1 VSTAVTTA
9 PAGADRLPAGGATF
23 PNVLRSEW
31 TKIRSLRS
39 TWLTLLAALVVTL
52 GLSLLIDWAIVANW
66 DQAPADQKATFDATN
81 NAFNGVSLGQLATAV
96 FGVLA
101 VTSEYSTGGIRTTFI
116 AVPRR
121 LRVLGAKALLVA
133 VLGLVVALVTAFLCF
148 LIGQQI
154 FASQGIST
162 TLGAHG
168 VLRAVVGA
176 GLYIAG
182 CGMFG
187 LAVGTVVRSTP
198 GSVTTVVALLFVL
211 PLLTLAIPGDLGHH
225 VREYFTANAGV
236 AITYT
241 TKQPATLGPWAG
253 YAVFTVE
260 WLVILLAGALLL
272 RRRDV

>member
-1 VSTAVTTA
+1 VSAAVSAA
-9 PAGADRLPAGGATF
+9 PAGAGRVPARGATF
-23 PNVLRSEW
+23 LDVLRSEW
-31 TKIRSLRS
+31 TKTRSLRS

-66 DQAPADQKATFDATN
+66 DSAPPAQKATFDATN
-81 NAFNGVSLGQLATAV
+81 ASFSGVGLGQLATAV

-101 VTSEYSTGGIRTTFI
+101 VTAEYSTGGIRTTFI

-121 LRVLGAKALLVA
+121 LRVLAAKALLVA
-133 VLGLVVALVTAFLCF
+133 GLGLGVALVTAFLAF
-148 LIGQQI
+148 VLGQRI
-154 FASQGIST
+154 FATQGIDT
-162 TLGAHG
+162 TLGAPG
-168 VLRAVVGA
+168 VLRAVLGA
-176 GLYIAG
+176 ALYIAG

-187 LAVGTVVRSTP
+187 LAVGTLVRSTP

-211 PLLTLAIPGDLGHH
+211 PLLTLAIPGDLGDHI
-225 VREYFTANAGV
+225 REYFTTNAGV

-241 TKQPATLGPWAG
+241 TRQPATLAPWTG

-260 WLVILLAGALLL
+260 WLVVLVAGALLL

>member
-1 VSTAVTTA
+1 MSAAVTTGVLG
-9 PAGADRLPAGGATF
+9 AGTVPAGGATF
-23 PNVLRSEW
+23 VNVLRSEW

-66 DQAPADQKATFDATN
+66 DSAPAEQKATFDATN
-81 NAFNGVSLGQLATAV
+81 NAFNGASLGQLATAV

-133 VLGLVVALVTAFLCF
+133 TLGFGVALVTTFLAFVL
-148 LIGQQI
+148 GQRI
-154 FASQGIST
+154 FATQGIET
-162 TLGAHG
+162 TLGAPG
-168 VLRAVVGA
+168 VLRAVIGA
-176 GLYIAG
+176 ALYIAG

-187 LAVGTVVRSTP
+187 LAVGTLVRSTP

-211 PLLTLAIPGDLGHH
+211 PLLTLAIPGDLGDH
-225 VREYFTANAGV
+225 VREYFTTNAGV
-236 AITYT
+236 AVTYT
-241 TKQPATLGPWAG
+241 TQQPATLAPWTG

-260 WLVILLAGALLL
+260 WLAVLVAGALLL